1 MSTPAHPAPPAGPL
15 WPQARPRPVATLIVE
30 ILLIALG
37 LVGAVFLVAYVAGQ
51 MGAGATVVSG
61 VVAMVP
67 LAGVI
72 AAIMWVD
79 RWEPEP
85 RWLLVAALAWGAGV
99 STAGAMVLN
108 TAYASLVYAQ
118 SGDPLRAD
126 ILSSVVSAPV
136 VEEVLKGVGVLAIF
150 LLRRKYFDGP
160 VDGIVYAAVVAAGFA
175 FTENILYFARTE
187 SAAELGMTFIMR
199 GVMSPF
205 AHVVFT
211 SLTGIALGYASR
223 ATNRLAWLWM
233 FPLGLAGAALLHA
246 VWNASASL
254 GAVYLILYF
263 VFQVPLFV
271 AGIVLVVW
279 LRNDEKATIYHRLS
293 EYAQAGWFA
302 PHEIQMLTS
311 LKGRRVARRWA
322 ASRGE
327 GPKRAMKD
335 FQKAATTLA
344 YTRQRALSGRY
355 DMGVRRDEHQLLNT
369 VTQARAGFAG

>member
-1 MSTPAHPAPPAGPL
+1 
-15 WPQARPRPVATLIVE
+15 VATLIVE